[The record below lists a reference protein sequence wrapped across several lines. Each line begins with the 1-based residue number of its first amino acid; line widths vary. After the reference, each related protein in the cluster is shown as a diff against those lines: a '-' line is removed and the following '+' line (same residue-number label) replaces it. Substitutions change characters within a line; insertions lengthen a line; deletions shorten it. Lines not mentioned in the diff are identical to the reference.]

1 MAKAGKQRREE
12 RRKAVTCFSVVIRDF
27 LVKTS
32 PDNNS
37 WCAGEDP
44 HVGNLIVF
52 FKKRLVDY
60 NSVAFSRQAAGVKPC
75 PTLPAMIRQRSFS

>member
-12 RRKAVTCFSVVIRDF
+12 RRKAVTRFSVVIRDF

-32 PDNNS
+32 QDNNS
-37 WCAGEDP
+37 WCAGEGP

-52 FKKRLVDY
+52 FKKDWLIITPLPFLDRLPV
-60 NSVAFSRQAAGVKPC
+60 
-75 PTLPAMIRQRSFS
+75 